1 LDRLQN
7 IAGLRHSRPVDL
19 LRCVLALSR
28 GGAAIA
34 AASALEMRA
43 HALRLISF
51 ERARMRLGVR
61 YSNFAQYVQ
70 NRLALD
76 LELSC

>member
-1 LDRLQN
+1 
-7 IAGLRHSRPVDL
+7 
-19 LRCVLALSR
+19 
-28 GGAAIA
+28 
-34 AASALEMRA
+34 MRA
-43 HALRLISF
+43 HALRLVSF

-76 LELSC
+76 FELSC